1 MIPSDGNATEVTFVQ
16 VYSRRPFMGVEYLGE
31 SHFQKPISI
40 FCFGQKAAVAL
51 AEDAV
56 AVAGNHFVSPVAK
69 PPGDDSQQGCRNG
82 PMSTYLSQYGNDGVG
97 AHRNPFLGPTAVF
110 DEVYGIQIAGIEAMT
125 LKDSAREIALQ
136 GGEAETTVGIALQAE
151 LDQTVAESA
160 NSIVDKDRIGRIS
173 CHGHGTGSG
182 QARGVKSRLGFARLT
197 RS

>member
-16 VYSRRPFMGVEYLGE
+16 VYSRRPFMGVEHLGE

-82 PMSTYLSQYGNDGVG
+82 PMSTYLSQYGNNGVR
-97 AHRNPFLGPTAVF
+97 AHRNPFPGPTAVF

-136 GGEAETTVGIALQAE
+136 GGEAEAAVDIAFQAE
-151 LDQTVAESA
+151 LHQAVAKSA
-160 NSIVDKDRIGRIS
+160 NSVVEKGGVGGIGS
-173 CHGHGTGSG
+173 HGLKPG
-182 QARGVKSRLGFARLT
+182 
-197 RS
+197 